1 MIKDSVILETLQNNS
16 NAGGDLLFERY
27 YKPLVLFAD
36 SMITNLVDSEDLVQ
50 DVFYRFIK
58 GRVYLSITPEA
69 LSTYLFR
76 AVKNACVNKLHRKR
90 MVRTEMDMLR
100 YDAIEEECRTIDP
113 ELITAIYQAIGKL
126 PDKTR
131 IIVQK
136 VLLEGKKYKEVAEE
150 CEVSV
155 NTVKTLLNSGLRQLR
170 SKFPNS
176 LILLILIKVAL
187 NVKK

>member
-1 MIKDSVILETLQNNS
+1 
-16 NAGGDLLFERY
+16 
-27 YKPLVLFAD
+27 
-36 SMITNLVDSEDLVQ
+36 
-50 DVFYRFIK
+50 
-58 GRVYLSITPEA
+58 
-69 LSTYLFR
+69 
-76 AVKNACVNKLHRKR
+76 
-90 MVRTEMDMLR
+90 MDMLR